1 MEGDRGR
8 SPVQNPDRRLAK
20 NILGV
25 IPSTPPKGASGG
37 SRARQSGEGHSAALP
52 RPQTLAGGFA
62 QLDEGITRR
71 MLVGFPMIPLN
82 ATSGHVKGRCYPP

>member
-37 SRARQSGEGHSAALP
+37 SRARQSVETTEQHCRVLSELGHLVNEI
-52 RPQTLAGGFA
+52 RTLGPLRRCAG
-62 QLDEGITRR
+62 
-71 MLVGFPMIPLN
+71 
-82 ATSGHVKGRCYPP
+82 